1 MKEHNEKAKIREAIV
16 AGIFYPDDPAE
27 LAARIAALL
36 EAASPTARGALAII
50 APHASLGYAGDLNAL
65 AWKAASERPIKTVV
79 VLSPLHRG
87 EDPLVYL
94 PESES
99 YATPMGGI
107 PVDQDAVQDMLDC
120 GTSFERND
128 IPHFEEHGIEV
139 QLPFMR
145 RLFPDAA
152 LVPIIL
158 GTCAPAPVRA
168 LASALG
174 IVFGSRLDSTLVVIS
189 TDLSSGPDSGS
200 AAGMA
205 DRNIA
210 AIGAGDWKAVIGDA
224 RCADGSACG
233 SGCIA
238 AFIASGLSHGLSAR
252 LLGRHDSSLARES
265 GEERLVHY
273 AALAFVGA

>member
-1 MKEHNEKAKIREAIV
+1 MREHNEKAKIREAIV

-27 LAARIAALL
+27 LETRIATLL
-36 EAASPTARGALAII
+36 DAASPGMGGAFAII

-65 AWKAASERPIKTVV
+65 AWKAASERPIRTVV
-79 VLSPLHRG
+79 VLSPIHRG
-87 EDPLVYL
+87 EDELVYL

-99 YATPMGGI
+99 YATPMGEVA
-107 PVDQDAVQDMLDC
+107 VDQDAVQEILDC

-152 LVPIIL
+152 LVPILL
-158 GTCAPAPVRA
+158 GTCAQAPVRA
-168 LASALG
+168 LASALD
-174 IVFGSRLDSTLVVIS
+174 IVFGSRLASTLVVIS
-189 TDLSSGPDSGS
+189 TDLASGS
-200 AAGMA
+200 DPGAASGMA

-210 AIGAGDWKAVIGDA
+210 EIGAGNWKAMIG
-224 RCADGSACG
+224 ADRGTEGSACG

-238 AFIASGLSHGLSAR
+238 AFVASGLSRGLSAR
-252 LLGRHDSSLARES
+252 LL
-265 GEERLVHY
+265 
-273 AALAFVGA
+273 